1 MSGGL
6 VALLDDIAALARIAA
21 ASVDDVAAGAAKAGA
36 KAAGVVIDDA
46 AVTPQYVSG
55 ADPSRE
61 LPMIKKIFWGSL
73 RNKLL
78 IILPALLL
86 ISAFIPWTIP
96 FILML
101 GGTYLCY
108 EGAEKVW
115 HKLRGHHSADEDSPA
130 VDRGSEA
137 ESKVVKG
144 AITTD
149 FILSCE
155 IMVIAI
161 DEVPDASLWVRALIL
176 VVVAIVITV
185 AVYGAVALIVKMD
198 DVGMHLAAKDSA
210 GSRRSGELLVR
221 GMPAVLG
228 GHHLHRNHRHALGRA
243 ATSCCRERTISAG
256 TPLYDLVH
264 ALEHPFAGIAVVGGF
279 LAWLVNT
286 LCSAVLGVIW
296 GTIVMAVVTPLLK
309 ALPSNKAKANEGHGH
324 AGSAATDGSH
334 AGSPAAGEERRRN
347 GLLAAA
353 HPRRCER
360 KENNDGGLR
369 RIGAEPAVVEACAA
383 LVREILALGLRD
395 GEDERG
401 ADRPAVPL
409 RRR

>member
-6 VALLDDIAALARIAA
+6 VALLDDVAALARIAA
-21 ASVDDVAAGAAKAGA
+21 ASLDDIAAGAAKAGA

-86 ISAFIPWTIP
+86 ISTFLPGAIP

-115 HKLRGHHSADEDSPA
+115 HKLRGHSAAEKAPA
-130 VDRGSEA
+130 VDRGPEA
-137 ESKVVKG
+137 EAKVTKG

-155 IMVIAI
+155 IMVISMN
-161 DEVPDASLWVRALIL
+161 EVAGESLWVRASIL
-176 VVVAIVITV
+176 VVVAIAITV
-185 AVYGAVALIVKMD
+185 LVYGAVALIVKMD
-198 DVGMHLAAKDSA
+198 DIGLHLTTKDSA
-210 GSRRSGELLVR
+210 GSQRFGEMLVK
-221 GMPAVLG
+221 GMPAVLAAITLIGTIAMLWVG
-228 GHHLHRNHRHALGRA
+228 GHIMLQGAHDLGWHV
-243 ATSCCRERTISAG
+243 
-256 TPLYDLVH
+256 PYDLVH
-264 ALEHPFAGIAVVGGF
+264 VLETPFSGIPVVGGF

-286 LCSAVLGVIW
+286 LCSAVLGLVW
-296 GTIVMAVVTPLLK
+296 GLAVMALVHPLLK
-309 ALPSNKAKANEGHGH
+309 VLPLGKEKGEHEEGDVRAAVAGH
-324 AGSAATDGSH
+324 RPTKLPFDSA
-334 AGSPAAGEERRRN
+334 E
-347 GLLAAA
+347 
-353 HPRRCER
+353 
-360 KENNDGGLR
+360 
-369 RIGAEPAVVEACAA
+369 
-383 LVREILALGLRD
+383 
-395 GEDERG
+395 
-401 ADRPAVPL
+401 
-409 RRR
+409 

>member
-21 ASVDDVAAGAAKAGA
+21 ASVDDVAAGATKAGA

-61 LPMIKKIFWGSL
+61 LPMIKRIFWGSL

-86 ISAFIPWTIP
+86 ISAFIPGVVP

-115 HKLRGHHSADEDSPA
+115 HKLRGHHAGETAPA
-130 VDRGSEA
+130 VQQGPEA
-137 ESKVVKG
+137 EAKVTKG

-155 IMVIAI
+155 IMVISMNEVA
-161 DEVPDASLWVRALIL
+161 DEPLWVRAVIL
-176 VVVAIVITV
+176 VVVALAITV
-185 AVYGAVALIVKMD
+185 IVYGAVALIVKMD
-198 DVGMHLAAKDSA
+198 DMGLHLAGRKSP
-210 GSRRSGELLVR
+210 GSRRLGELLVK
-221 GMPAVLG
+221 GMPAVLAAITFIGTIAMLWVG
-228 GHHLHRNHRHALGRA
+228 GHIMLQGAYDLGWH
-243 ATSCCRERTISAG
+243 G
-256 TPLYDLVH
+256 PYDLVH
-264 ALEHPFAGIAVVGGF
+264 ALEGPVAGIPVAGSA

-286 LCSAVLGVIW
+286 LCSAVLGLAW
-296 GTIVMAVVTPLLK
+296 GLAVMAIVHPLLK
-309 ALPSNKAKANEGHGH
+309 VLPFGRKGGHEEGDLR
-324 AGSAATDGSH
+324 AA
-334 AGSPAAGEERRRN
+334 AAGYRPGERD
-347 GLLAAA
+347 AT
-353 HPRRCER
+353 P
-360 KENNDGGLR
+360 
-369 RIGAEPAVVEACAA
+369 
-383 LVREILALGLRD
+383 
-395 GEDERG
+395 
-401 ADRPAVPL
+401 
-409 RRR
+409 

>member
-6 VALLDDIAALARIAA
+6 VALLDDVAALARIAA

-61 LPMIKKIFWGSL
+61 LPMIKRIFWGSL

-86 ISAFIPWTIP
+86 VSAFVPGAIP

-115 HKLRGHHSADEDSPA
+115 HKLRGHHEAEKSPA
-130 VDRGSEA
+130 VERGPAAEA
-137 ESKVVKG
+137 KVIKG

-155 IMVIAI
+155 IMVISMNEVATESLLSRAI
-161 DEVPDASLWVRALIL
+161 IL
-176 VVVAIVITV
+176 VVVALAITV
-185 AVYGAVALIVKMD
+185 LVYGAVGLIVKMD
-198 DVGMHLAAKDSA
+198 DIGLHLATKDSA
-210 GSRRSGELLVR
+210 GTRRFGELLVK
-221 GMPAVLG
+221 GMPAVLAAITFVGTIAMLWVG
-228 GHHLHRNHRHALGRA
+228 GHIMLQGAYDLGWHA
-243 ATSCCRERTISAG
+243 
-256 TPLYDLVH
+256 PYDLVH
-264 ALEHPFAGIAVVGGF
+264 ALETPFAGIPAVGGF

-286 LCSAVLGVIW
+286 LCSAILGIIW
-296 GTIVMAVVTPLLK
+296 GSVVMAILHPLLK
-309 ALPSNKAKANEGHGH
+309 VLPFGKKKGEHHEEGDVRAAI
-324 AGSAATDGSH
+324 AGFRPGKDKVD
-334 AGSPAAGEERRRN
+334 PA
-347 GLLAAA
+347 
-353 HPRRCER
+353 P
-360 KENNDGGLR
+360 
-369 RIGAEPAVVEACAA
+369 
-383 LVREILALGLRD
+383 
-395 GEDERG
+395 
-401 ADRPAVPL
+401 
-409 RRR
+409 

>member
-1 MSGGL
+1 VSGGL
-6 VALLDDIAALARIAA
+6 VALLDDVAALARIAA

-61 LPMIKKIFWGSL
+61 LPMIKRIFWGSL

-86 ISAFIPWTIP
+86 VSAFVPGAIP

-115 HKLRGHHSADEDSPA
+115 HKLRGHHSAEEDAPA
-130 VDRGSEA
+130 VERGPEA
-137 ESKVVKG
+137 ESKVIKG

-155 IMVIAI
+155 IMVIAMN
-161 DEVPDASLWVRALIL
+161 EVAADSLWVRAIIL
-176 VVVAIVITV
+176 VVVAFVITI

-198 DVGMHLAAKDSA
+198 DVGMHLAAKPSA
-210 GSRRSGELLVR
+210 GSRRVGEMLVK
-221 GMPAVLG
+221 GMPAVLAAITLIGTVAMLWVG
-228 GHHLHRNHRHALGRA
+228 GHIMLQGAHDLGWHA
-243 ATSCCRERTISAG
+243 
-256 TPLYDLVH
+256 PYDLVH
-264 ALEHPFAGIAVVGGF
+264 VLEHPFAGIAVVGGF

-286 LCSAVLGVIW
+286 LCSAVVGIAW
-296 GTIVMAVVTPLLK
+296 GIAVMAIVHPLLK
-309 ALPSNKAKANEGHGH
+309 ALPFGKAKGGHEEGDVRAELAGYRPTKRDHDPGH
-324 AGSAATDGSH
+324 
-334 AGSPAAGEERRRN
+334 
-347 GLLAAA
+347 
-353 HPRRCER
+353 
-360 KENNDGGLR
+360 
-369 RIGAEPAVVEACAA
+369 
-383 LVREILALGLRD
+383 
-395 GEDERG
+395 
-401 ADRPAVPL
+401 
-409 RRR
+409 

>member
-1 MSGGL
+1 MRAVSGGL

-61 LPMIKKIFWGSL
+61 LPMIKRIFWGSL

-86 ISAFIPWTIP
+86 ISAFIPGVIP

-115 HKLRGHHSADEDSPA
+115 HKFFGHHEAEEDKPA
-130 VDRGSEA
+130 VDRGPEA
-137 ESKVVKG
+137 EAKVTKG

-155 IMVIAI
+155 IMVIAMN
-161 DEVPDASLWVRALIL
+161 EVAAESLWVRAIIL
-176 VVVAIVITV
+176 VVVALVITV

-198 DVGMHLAAKDSA
+198 DIGMHLAAKDSA
-210 GSRRSGELLVR
+210 GSQRFGEMLVR
-221 GMPAVLG
+221 GMPAVLAAITFIGTIAMLWVG
-228 GHHLHRNHRHALGRA
+228 GHIMLQGANDLGWHL
-243 ATSCCRERTISAG
+243 
-256 TPLYDLVH
+256 PYDLVH
-264 ALEHPFAGIAVVGGF
+264 VLEKPFVGIPVVGGF

-286 LCSAVLGVIW
+286 LCSAVLGLAW
-296 GTIVMAVVTPLLK
+296 GLVVMAVLVLLLK
-309 ALPSNKAKANEGHGH
+309 VLPFGKKKGGHEKG
-324 AGSAATDGSH
+324 GV
-334 AGSPAAGEERRRN
+334 PAAV
-347 GLLAAA
+347 
-353 HPRRCER
+353 
-360 KENNDGGLR
+360 DGHQ
-369 RIGAEPAVVEACAA
+369 PAKH
-383 LVREILALGLRD
+383 D
-395 GEDERG
+395 
-401 ADRPAVPL
+401 ADPAS
-409 RRR
+409 

>member
-1 MSGGL
+1 VSGGL
-6 VALLDDIAALARIAA
+6 VALLDDVAALARIAG
-21 ASVDDVAAGAAKAGA
+21 V

-86 ISAFIPWTIP
+86 VSAFVPWAIP

-115 HKLRGHHSADEDSPA
+115 HKLRGHHAADEDAPA
-130 VDRGSEA
+130 VERGPEA
-137 ESKVVKG
+137 EAKVVKG

-155 IMVIAI
+155 IMVISMNEVAQDSLLSRAI
-161 DEVPDASLWVRALIL
+161 IL
-176 VVVAIVITV
+176 VVVALVITV

-198 DVGMHLAAKDSA
+198 DIGMHLAAKDSA
-210 GSRRSGELLVR
+210 GSQRIGELLVK
-221 GMPAVLG
+221 GMPAVLAAITFVGTIAMLWVG
-228 GHHLHRNHRHALGRA
+228 GHIMLQGAHDLGWHA
-243 ATSCCRERTISAG
+243 
-256 TPLYDLVH
+256 PYDLVH
-264 ALEHPFAGIAVVGGF
+264 VLEHPFAGIAVVGGF

-286 LCSAVLGVIW
+286 LCSAVIGLVW
-296 GTIVMAVVTPLLK
+296 GLVVMAVVHPLLN
-309 ALPSNKAKANEGHGH
+309 ALPFGKEKGKHEEGDIRAEL
-324 AGSAATDGSH
+324 AGYRPTKRD
-334 AGSPAAGEERRRN
+334 E
-347 GLLAAA
+347 
-353 HPRRCER
+353 
-360 KENNDGGLR
+360 
-369 RIGAEPAVVEACAA
+369 EPAS
-383 LVREILALGLRD
+383 
-395 GEDERG
+395 
-401 ADRPAVPL
+401 
-409 RRR
+409 

>member
-6 VALLDDIAALARIAA
+6 VALLDDVAALARIAA

-61 LPMIKKIFWGSL
+61 LPMIKRIFWGSL

-86 ISAFIPWTIP
+86 ISAFIPGVIP

-115 HKLRGHHSADEDSPA
+115 HKLRGHSAADTVPA
-130 VDRGSEA
+130 VDRGPEA
-137 ESKVVKG
+137 EAKVTKG

-155 IMVIAI
+155 IMVISMN
-161 DEVPDASLWVRALIL
+161 EVAGESLWVRALIL
-176 VVVAIVITV
+176 VVVAFAITV
-185 AVYGAVALIVKMD
+185 LVYGAVALIVKMD
-198 DVGMHLAAKDSA
+198 DIGLHLTTKDST
-210 GSRRSGELLVR
+210 GSQRFGELLVK
-221 GMPAVLG
+221 GMPAVLAAITLIGTIAMLWVG
-228 GHHLHRNHRHALGRA
+228 GHIMLQGA
-243 ATSCCRERTISAG
+243 
-256 TPLYDLVH
+256 YDLGWHLPYDMVH
-264 ALEHPFAGIAVVGGF
+264 VLETPFTGVPVVGGF

-286 LCSAVLGVIW
+286 LCSAVLGLIW
-296 GTIVMAVVTPLLK
+296 GFGVMAILHPLLRV
-309 ALPSNKAKANEGHGH
+309 LPFGKEKGEHEEGGVR
-324 AGSAATDGSH
+324 AAPDGQRPTPS
-334 AGSPAAGEERRRN
+334 
-347 GLLAAA
+347 
-353 HPRRCER
+353 
-360 KENNDGGLR
+360 D
-369 RIGAEPAVVEACAA
+369 
-383 LVREILALGLRD
+383 
-395 GEDERG
+395 
-401 ADRPAVPL
+401 ADPTS
-409 RRR
+409 

>member
-6 VALLDDIAALARIAA
+6 VALLDDIAALAKIAA

-86 ISAFIPWTIP
+86 ISAFIPGVIP
-96 FILML
+96 FILMA

-115 HKLRGHHSADEDSPA
+115 HKLRGQHDAEEDTPA
-130 VDRGSEA
+130 VDRGPEA
-137 ESKVVKG
+137 EAKVTKG

-155 IMVIAI
+155 IMVIAMN
-161 DEVPDASLWVRALIL
+161 EVAAESLWVRASIL
-176 VVVAIVITV
+176 VAVAIAITA

-198 DVGMHLAAKDSA
+198 DIGLHLTTKDSA
-210 GSRRSGELLVR
+210 GSQRFGELLVR
-221 GMPAVLG
+221 GMPAVLTTITVVGTVAMLWVG
-228 GHHLHRNHRHALGRA
+228 GHIMLQGAHDLGWHA
-243 ATSCCRERTISAG
+243 
-256 TPLYDLVH
+256 PYDLVH
-264 ALEHPFAGIAVVGGF
+264 TLEHPVVGIPVVGGF

-286 LCSAVLGVIW
+286 LCSAVLGLAW
-296 GTIVMAVVTPLLK
+296 GLVVMAVLTPLLK
-309 ALPSNKAKANEGHGH
+309 VLPFGKKNSGHEEHG
-324 AGSAATDGSH
+324 ARAAVGES
-334 AGSPAAGEERRRN
+334 GPAPDQ
-347 GLLAAA
+347 
-353 HPRRCER
+353 PRE
-360 KENNDGGLR
+360 
-369 RIGAEPAVVEACAA
+369 
-383 LVREILALGLRD
+383 
-395 GEDERG
+395 
-401 ADRPAVPL
+401 
-409 RRR
+409 

>member
-61 LPMIKKIFWGSL
+61 LPMIKRIFWGSL

-86 ISAFIPWTIP
+86 VSAFIPWAIP

-115 HKLRGHHSADEDSPA
+115 HKLRGHHTAEEDTPA
-130 VDRGSEA
+130 VERGPEA
-137 ESKVVKG
+137 EAKVVKG

-155 IMVIAI
+155 IMVISMN
-161 DEVPDASLWVRALIL
+161 EVAGDSIWSRAVIL

-198 DVGMHLAAKDSA
+198 DIGMHLAAKDSA
-210 GSRRSGELLVR
+210 GSKRAGELLVK
-221 GMPAVLG
+221 GMPAVLTAITFVGTIAMLWVG
-228 GHHLHRNHRHALGRA
+228 GHIMLQGA
-243 ATSCCRERTISAG
+243 
-256 TPLYDLVH
+256 YDLGWHGPYDIVH
-264 ALEHPFAGIAVVGGF
+264 VLEHPFEGIAVVGGF

-286 LCSAVLGVIW
+286 LCSAVIGVAW
-296 GTIVMAVVTPLLK
+296 GLVIMAIVHPLLK
-309 ALPSNKAKANEGHGH
+309 ALPFGKEQGGHEEGDIRAEL
-324 AGSAATDGSH
+324 AGYRPTKH
-334 AGSPAAGEERRRN
+334 N
-347 GLLAAA
+347 
-353 HPRRCER
+353 
-360 KENNDGGLR
+360 
-369 RIGAEPAVVEACAA
+369 
-383 LVREILALGLRD
+383 
-395 GEDERG
+395 
-401 ADRPAVPL
+401 ADPDS
-409 RRR
+409 